1 MISKEPAVQEASA
14 MTNQGMHHLPTK
26 LNTENQKAVRARRL
40 HLVPR
45 TNLIITLAVKAIRRT
60 LHTVNLN
67 TVTVTRNP
75 RAVNRSHILIRL
87 MVNRSTATV
96 IINTR
101 AVNQNHIP
109 TGNQVMEKVTM
120 LTRVVMASPMV
131 INDRHPM
138 EDTTRVLSNT

>member
-14 MTNQGMHHLPTK
+14 MTNQGMNHLPTK

-45 TNLIITLAVKAIRRT
+45 TILIISLVAIVVRHILRM
-60 LHTVNLN
+60 LN
-67 TVTVTRNP
+67 RAMVIATRNP

-87 MVNRSTATV
+87 MANRSTATV

-109 TGNQVMEKVTM
+109 TGNRVMEKVTV
-120 LTRVVMASPMV
+120 LTRAVMANPTV